1 MVITPASDTKDN
13 EMQGGQSDGQGADS
27 PADSDEIPP
36 GLDAK
41 RPSDGQ
47 EEVNTRNDLPRL
59 AATQRQY
66 KPSRVLHCGRL
77 HGKGTK
83 VQSRKDRASRKQ
95 SQTAYN
101 QLKFN
106 SISTTSFK
114 VLCTGQVLAARSIFF
129 LSSSL

>member
-1 MVITPASDTKDN
+1 MKPKSAYGVGKIYTAIVKKVKDDRVLFDIK
-13 EMQGGQSDGQGADS
+13 QLWFTA
-27 PADSDEIPP
+27 
-36 GLDAK
+36 
-41 RPSDGQ
+41 DGQ